1 MSSFFFHSAAIYWL
15 PLLALTLDLAFGDPR
30 QLPHPV
36 RFIAFLAEKMEA
48 FCRRFFSPL
57 VGGIIALILVV
68 LHVWI
73 GVRLLMRLP
82 VLGGLFALYF
92 CWTGLALGSLLREGK
107 YALERIASGSIE
119 EARNAVQM
127 LVTRDTSAM
136 DRDDLRRSLAESLS
150 ENLNDGFVAPFFWL
164 LLVGPAGLW
173 VYKSVSTL
181 DSMWGYKTE
190 RYLYFGRAAAL
201 ADDVLAWI
209 PARLTALFLFLS
221 GKIMHLT
228 QHWPGW
234 SVIRRD
240 AGQMES
246 PNAGWPMAAAAWL
259 HHAAMGGH
267 AIYHGKR
274 VDKPLLGPAANVWSD
289 ATLGRLIRHIRLAG
303 LLGAVFMWLPAVLL

>member
-1 MSSFFFHSAAIYWL
+1 MSAFFFHTSAVYWL
-15 PLLALTLDLAFGDPR
+15 PLLALALDLAFGDPR

-36 RFIAFLAEKMEA
+36 RFIAFLADKMEA

-57 VGGIIALILVV
+57 PGGIVALFLVV

-92 CWTGLALGSLLREGK
+92 CWAGLALGSLLREGRA
-107 YALERIASGSIE
+107 ALDRIENGSIE
-119 EARNAVQM
+119 EGRKAVQM

-136 DRDDLRRSLAESLS
+136 NREDLRRSLAESLS

-164 LLVGPAGLW
+164 LLAGPAGLW
-173 VYKSVSTL
+173 VYKAVSTL
-181 DSMWGYKTE
+181 DSMWGHKTE

-201 ADDVLAWI
+201 ADDAMAWI
-209 PARLTALFLFLS
+209 PARLTALFMLLA
-221 GKIMHLT
+221 GKIMHLAKN
-228 QHWPGW
+228 WPGW
-234 SVIRRD
+234 RVVRRE

-259 HHAAMGGH
+259 HRAAMGGP
-267 AIYHGKR
+267 AVYHGIH
-274 VDKPLLGPAANVWSD
+274 VDKPLLGPVGQAWSGE
-289 ATLGRLIRHIRLAG
+289 ALARLIRHIRLTG
-303 LLGAVFMWLPAVLL
+303 LLAAVCLWLPVLFF